1 MHTSA
6 AFFDVDETLITVKS
20 MFDFYDFWCR
30 EKNEYDKLES
40 YMTHFRS
47 AVKNG
52 IPREQLNREYYRQF
66 AGVNYKELE
75 DTGKNWFRAKKLD
88 SGLFINSAVTA
99 LKMHQANKM
108 LTVFISGSMR
118 PVLSPVANYLGVTD
132 ILCAPLEL
140 TDEGL
145 ITGEIGTPQT
155 IGNGKKEALI
165 NFCSQKKINAA
176 DCYAYGDDLSDIPML
191 ESVGYPVCVGKYTEL
206 ARHGINQSWP
216 VI

>member
-165 NFCSQKKINAA
+165 NFCSQQKINAA

-206 ARHGINQSWP
+206 ARYGINQSWP